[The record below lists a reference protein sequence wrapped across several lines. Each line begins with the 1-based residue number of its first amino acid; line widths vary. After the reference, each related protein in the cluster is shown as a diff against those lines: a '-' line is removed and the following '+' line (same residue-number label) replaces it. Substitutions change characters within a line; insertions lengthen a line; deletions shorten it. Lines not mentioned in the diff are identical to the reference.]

1 MKQMLMRP
9 SAALF
14 PAVLLV
20 SALRGDAQLTALL
33 FFCWLVLQLCTLCSA
48 EAFRNAAAREPGV
61 KRVDKRFSG
70 AWPVLVLGGVL
81 GGAIGVFLQGKGLI
95 SQWMLPAAAAWLIII
110 EQLFEERMYA
120 LSHSSD
126 GAILGVV
133 ANVLL
138 FAGLMIDSSEGIA
151 SPVNLSGFYTLCG
164 AGLGML
170 ISIIASYIIEPM
182 HAFSL
187 VPRNI
192 GFFPKAAVQSLL
204 YPAVVFAVLAI
215 LMDIEGEPFA
225 AVFQSDFSC
234 VFAGLILWRL
244 SRTVCRRAND
254 ESRPLNLLLVASC
267 TLLIIGGCFVETLTV
282 FGFFAIIALL
292 CSIIV
297 YCAPSVRLYI
307 GFVLLCVAWLY
318 LSPYSQSHLIGI
330 ACSAVAII
338 LNLHKA
344 FLKKV

>member
-1 MKQMLMRP
+1 MKKGFMRP
-9 SAALF
+9 AAALF
-14 PAVLLV
+14 PV
-20 SALRGDAQLTALL
+20 ALL
-33 FFCWLVLQLCTLCSA
+33 AASLLGNEIVIENLFVYNCVIQLFSLCGVDS
-48 EAFRNAAAREPGV
+48 FRNAAAREPGIR
-61 KRVDKRFSG
+61 RVDKRFSG
-70 AWPVLVLGGVL
+70 TWIIILLGIAACAAVEYFL
-81 GGAIGVFLQGKGLI
+81 GWDQNPILMIV
-95 SQWMLPAAAAWLIII
+95 AAGCIVI

>member
-1 MKQMLMRP
+1 MKRSLMRP
-9 SAALF
+9 TAALF
-14 PAVLLV
+14 PVVLLAASLMGNEV
-20 SALRGDAQLTALL
+20 AVENLFVYTCVIQL
-33 FFCWLVLQLCTLCSA
+33 FSLCSVDS
-48 EAFRNAAAREPGV
+48 FRNAAAREPGIR
-61 KRVDKRFSG
+61 RVDRRFSG
-70 AWPVLVLGGVL
+70 TWIMILLGI
-81 GGAIGVFLQGKGLI
+81 AIC
-95 SQWMLPAAAAWLIII
+95 AAAEYFLGWDQNPILMIAAAGCFVI
-110 EQLFEERMYA
+110 EQLFEERMHA
-120 LSHSSD
+120 LSHPSD
-126 GAILGVV
+126 GAILSVV

-138 FAGLMIDSSEGIA
+138 FAGLMIDSSEGMA

-204 YPAVVFAVLAI
+204 YPAVVFAMLAI

-225 AVFQSDFSC
+225 SVFQSDFSC

-254 ESRPLNLLLVASC
+254 ESRPLNLLLVAAC
-267 TLLIIGGCFVETLTV
+267 ALLIVGGCFVEKLYS

-292 CSIIV
+292 CAIIA
-297 YCAPSVRLYI
+297 YCSPSVRLYV
-307 GFVLLCVAWLY
+307 GFVFLCVAWLY
-318 LSPYSQSHLIGI
+318 LSPYSQFHLISI
-330 ACSAVAII
+330 ACSAIAII